1 MADTA
6 QFWNRLADH
15 YAASPIA
22 DETSYQTKLTAT
34 QRLFRPDMEVF
45 EFGCGTGSTALLH
58 AAHVRHIHAT
68 DFSVRMIEIAKGKAE
83 AAGTSNVTFEQ
94 ADFATMPV
102 APARYDMVMGHS
114 ILHLVP
120 DPQAAIDK
128 AFAMLRPG
136 GYLVTSTVCMAW
148 GPLALMIPIAPLGK
162 ALGKLPHLNFF
173 TANGLEK
180 MQRRAGFEIVHRWHP
195 GGIKAVFFIARKPA

>member
-1 MADTA
+1 MAEQA

-22 DETSYQTKLTAT
+22 DEASYQTKLTET
-34 QRLFRPDMEVF
+34 RRLLRPDMEVF

-58 AAHVRHIHAT
+58 SPHVRHITAT
-68 DFSVRMIEIAKGKAE
+68 DLSQRMVEIARGKAE
-83 AAGTSNVTFEQ
+83 AEGVSNVTFTRV
-94 ADFATMPV
+94 DFATLPV
-102 APARYDMVMGHS
+102 TPSSYDIVMGHS

-128 AFAMLRPG
+128 AFTMLKPG

-148 GPLALMIPIAPLGK
+148 GPLALMMPIAPLGE

-180 MQRRAGFEIVHRWHP
+180 MQRRAGFDIVQRWHP